1 MPLKVKSNF
10 YRPINVDFCVFFQ
23 LLSLAKQLDFS
34 ERQIERWWRR
44 RKAQDKPTTLVKFC
58 ENCWRCMYYT
68 YSFVFGM
75 IVMWDKSWLWDIKQC
90 WLNYPHQ
97 VRILR
102 FFFVLSRIWRAF
114 DGGNLSV
121 LKHSTTAMLPSSRIS

>member
-1 MPLKVKSNF
+1 M
-10 YRPINVDFCVFFQ
+10 NVSEFQ
-23 LLSLAKQLDFS
+23 ILSLGKQCDLS

-58 ENCWRCMYYT
+58 ENCWRCIYYT

-90 WLNYPHQ
+90 WYNYPHQ
-97 VRILR
+97 VSLQVVDIESKFLCFFSR
-102 FFFVLSRIWRAF
+102 FSRSTMTF
-114 DGGNLSV
+114 GG
-121 LKHSTTAMLPSSRIS
+121 TT